1 MDRNEAFDIVKEL
14 YAAIGEVDKE
24 WANADIAEILVVE

>member
-1 MDRNEAFDIVKEL
+1 MSREEAFDIVKEL

-24 WANADIAEILVVE
+24 WADADIAEVLVVE